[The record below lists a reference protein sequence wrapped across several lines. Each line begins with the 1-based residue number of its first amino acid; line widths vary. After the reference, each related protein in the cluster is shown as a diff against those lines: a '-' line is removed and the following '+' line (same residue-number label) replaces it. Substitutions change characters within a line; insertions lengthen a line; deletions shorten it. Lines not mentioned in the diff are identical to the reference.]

1 MTDETTATR
10 QCPKD
15 GTTMAPMGRR
25 GRGGAWRC
33 PTCGGIFIDTEA
45 LRRGRAG
52 SPPWWAP
59 VVTSVIMSLLATV
72 VVRRLR
78 RRNGHKSEA
87 EERS

>member
-1 MTDETTATR
+1 MTDEATATW

-33 PTCGGIFIDTEA
+33 PTCGGIFIDVATM
-45 LRRGRAG
+45 RRGRAG

-59 VVTSVIMSLLATV
+59 VFTSVFVSLLATV
-72 VVRRLR
+72 VARRLR
-78 RRNGHKSEA
+78 RRKDPMPPTW
-87 EERS
+87 